1 MACEF
6 DHPDCLNCPYED
18 CTATS
23 QDIIRQWKLTNGLR
37 RMDDP
42 DSVPTK
48 TSKYL
53 TKQQRYELSE
63 KGKAARRRYNSSE
76 KGKERMKQYNQ
87 SDQGKARQKRYAQSE
102 KGRATK
108 RRYYLKKKLEREQQ
122 DMIGIEV
129 S

>member
-1 MACEF
+1 MCEF
-6 DHPDCLNCPYED
+6 DHPDCFNCPYED
-18 CTATS
+18 CTAS
-23 QDIIRQWKLTNGLR
+23 LEDIKRQWKYTNGLKQ
-37 RMDDP
+37 MDDP

-48 TSKYL
+48 TSKFL
-53 TKQQRYELSE
+53 TKQQKYELSE
-63 KGKAARRRYNSSE
+63 KGRLARQRYNSSE

-102 KGRATK
+102 KGKATK
-108 RRYYLKKKLEREQQ
+108 RRYYLKKKMEREQQ